1 MTPAQPVWE
10 AGTHVAMLVGL
21 GKLKPSELNLDAVLG
36 GGKMWPRKMRV
47 R

>member
-1 MTPAQPVWE
+1 MWE

-21 GKLKPSELNLDAVLG
+21 GKLKSLELNLDAVLG
-36 GGKMWPRKMRV
+36 GGKMWPRKMGV